1 MSKIKYGLF
10 DGRGE
15 VISYSDT
22 PSEALEL
29 QFPKDTVGYLKIGSM
44 TKKLVDG
51 GCSFISANLT
61 DERMNPI
68 LILGDK
74 QIRLPEIQKKG
85 ASFSP
90 ISPNEEYIRGLSIRE
105 LELAERVRRLE
116 SLVSSIKKKV
126 YDTTIF

>member
-22 PSEALEL
+22 PSDTLEL
-29 QFPKDTVGYLKIGSM
+29 QFPKDTVGYLQIGEQ
-44 TKKLVDG
+44 TKKLVEG
-51 GCSFISANLT
+51 GCSFISANLAG
-61 DERMNPI
+61 ERLKPL
-68 LILGDK
+68 LILTDR
-74 QIRLPEIQKKG
+74 QIKLPEIQKQG

-90 ISPNEEYIRGLSIRE
+90 LSPGEEYIRSLSLRE

-116 SLVSSIKKKV
+116 ELVSKIQKKV
-126 YDTTIF
+126 YTTTIF